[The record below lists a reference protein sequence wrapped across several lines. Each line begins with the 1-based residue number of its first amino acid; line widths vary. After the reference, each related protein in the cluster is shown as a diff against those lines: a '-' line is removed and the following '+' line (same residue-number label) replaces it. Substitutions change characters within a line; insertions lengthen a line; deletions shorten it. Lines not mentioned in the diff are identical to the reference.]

1 MNQERIGQFIKE
13 LRKKENLT
21 QQQFAEKFHVTYQAV
36 SKWETGKSIPDLSI
50 LKEISKEFHINIDEI
65 LEGKKSESDDAKKEH
80 KNWKLIAIIGLAVLA
95 TIIFILLLF
104 GFSGDYEFKTLS
116 SNCEDFNITGSAAYN
131 REKSSIYISNI
142 SYCGENDLTK
152 YQKIECV
159 LYEEHGNV
167 EKKISECTNEKNTDV
182 TLEEYL
188 KNVQIQVD
196 KYENQCSNFDHINLY
211 LKINAIDSSH
221 KTITYQI
228 PLKLNNSCY
237 STES

>member
-13 LRKKENLT
+13 LRKKEHLT

-50 LKEISKEFHINIDEI
+50 LKEISKEFHINIAEI
-65 LEGKKSESDDAKKEH
+65 LEGKKENNVKRQHSIL
-80 KNWKLIAIIGLAVLA
+80 KLVVMIGLVVLV
-95 TIIFILLLF
+95 TIISILFLF
-104 GFSGDYEFKTLS
+104 WFSGDYEFKTLS

-131 REKSSIYISNI
+131 RDKSSIYISNI

-159 LYEEHGNV
+159 LYEEHGNI
-167 EKKISECTNEKNTDV
+167 ETKISECINEEKTNV

-196 KYENQCSNFDHINLY
+196 KYENQCSNFNNINLY
-211 LKINAIDSSH
+211 LKINAVDSSH
-221 KTITYQI
+221 KTITYQV